1 LAQTYQEREAM
12 RIEDIMTRDV
22 VTVGPDATLKEAARA
37 LVAGHI
43 SGMPVVEDDGRVLGV
58 LSEGDLLY
66 KQRGARR
73 PEGGLLGWFVDRHHE
88 AEDAK
93 LDARLVKEAMTSP
106 ALTIEAGWS
115 LASAADCML
124 SDGVNRLPVVR
135 AGRLVGIVT
144 RADIVR
150 AFARSDAD
158 VEQEVTDQLNLY
170 RALWNGASR
179 IDAHVA
185 DGAITLSGEL
195 RLRSEAEVLPKVIA
209 KVPGVV
215 EVTSELTWTEDDG

>member
-1 LAQTYQEREAM
+1 M

-22 VTVGPDATLKEAARA
+22 VTVRPDATLKEAARE
-37 LVAGHI
+37 LVARRI
-43 SGMPVVEDDGRVLGV
+43 SGMPVVDEDGCVLGV

-66 KQRGARR
+66 KQRGARQ
-73 PEGGLLGWFVDRHHE
+73 PDGGVLAWFVDRHHE

-106 ALTIEAGWS
+106 AITIDAGWS
-115 LASAADCML
+115 LASAADRML
-124 SDGVNRLPVVR
+124 TSGVNRLPVVR
-135 AGRLVGIVT
+135 ADRLVGIVT

-150 AFARSDAD
+150 AFARSDAE
-158 VEQEVTDQLNLY
+158 VEQEVTEQLTLY
-170 RALWNGASR
+170 RALWNGDSR
-179 IDAHVA
+179 IDARVA
-185 DGAITLSGEL
+185 EGAITLSGDV

-215 EVTSELTWTEDDG
+215 EVTSELRWTEDDG